1 MRKISAWLLAA
12 ALALSL
18 LPTAFAAEE
27 TVITV
32 HPPGGRVKAGD
43 TFTVTVDISGNPG
56 LCGVQFTLTY
66 DHDTLECTDI
76 GIGPVLESM
85 MTVTNP
91 DARGEGAFVGAM
103 ALSETD
109 KNGQLATFYFTAK
122 QDSSANSFTLANIE
136 LSDYD
141 SNVLPATTAL
151 SQTGGSAPSAPS
163 PEVRTPDEA
172 LTPNAEALQ
181 RQPST
186 TTQPEQTKPA
196 ETTTPTT
203 PESTQTPTTPPTNQT
218 TPTTQPVTPTQ
229 IPGGADIAFTDTAGH
244 WAVNWITLAARRGI
258 FKGNPD
264 GTFKP
269 NNPVSRGDYVLTLYR
284 MAGEPALPAGA
295 NAAPFADV
303 PATAYYAKAVAWA
316 YANGFVSG
324 RGNGFDPSASV
335 TRQEAM
341 KILFAYAGGQSGMEL
356 LLAGIYN
363 QSFADS
369 AEIAEWARPAM
380 YWAVYKGIINGMDGG
395 LAPQGQTTRAQIAKI
410 LVEYQ
415 DQAEREA
422 AQAAQN
428 QSKNN

>member
-12 ALALSL
+12 ALALTL
-18 LPTAFAAEE
+18 LPTAFAADDA
-27 TVITV
+27 VITV
-32 HPPGGRVKAGD
+32 HVPDGGVRAGD

-56 LCGVQFTLTY
+56 FSAAQFTLTY
-66 DHDTLECTDI
+66 DHDALECTGI
-76 GIGPVLESM
+76 GIGDVLQGM
-85 MTVTNP
+85 MSATNP
-91 DARGEGAFVGAM
+91 DARGTGAIVAAASVNESTG
-103 ALSETD
+103 D
-109 KNGQLATFYFTAK
+109 GQLATFYFTAK
-122 QDSSANSFTLANIE
+122 QDAVPSFDLRDADFSTLDGDA
-136 LSDYD
+136 
-141 SNVLPATTAL
+141 VFTRVTTAA
-151 SQTGGSAPSAPS
+151 TPGSAPSAPS
-163 PEVRTPDEA
+163 PEVNTPPEA
-172 LTPNAEALQ
+172 LVPTTSPT
-181 RQPST
+181 RPST
-186 TTQPEQTKPA
+186 TTPTDPVTKPT
-196 ETTTPTT
+196 ETPSTPETTPTT
-203 PESTQTPTTPPTNQT
+203 PET

-244 WAVNWITLAARRGI
+244 WAANWITLAARRGI

-295 NAAPFADV
+295 NPTPFVDV

-316 YANGFVSG
+316 YANGYVSG

-356 LLAGIYN
+356 LLAGVYD

-369 AEIAEWARPAM
+369 AEIADWAKNAL
-380 YWAVYKGIINGMDGG
+380 YWAVYHEIINGMDGG
-395 LAPQGQTTRAQIAKI
+395 LNPTGQTTRAQIAKI

-415 DQAEREA
+415 DRAEREA
-422 AQAAQN
+422 LQAAQN
-428 QSKNN
+428 QQNN

>member
-32 HPPGGRVKAGD
+32 HPPEGGVKAGD

-56 LCGVQFTLTY
+56 LNAVQFTLSY
-66 DHDTLECTDI
+66 DSDKMTCQRVNTNDL
-76 GIGPVLESM
+76 LSNA
-85 MTVTNP
+85 MTVSNP
-91 DARGEGAFVGAM
+91 AKGGNGATVASATVDTISQDGTLAKVTFVANEDIDAV
-103 ALSETD
+103 D
-109 KNGQLATFYFTAK
+109 
-122 QDSSANSFTLANIE
+122 FTLVDSGLWAKNSVEIPYTIE
-136 LSDYD
+136 FVSGG
-141 SNVLPATTAL
+141 TTTT
-151 SQTGGSAPSAPS
+151 QAPVQSK
-163 PEVRTPDEA
+163 
-172 LTPNAEALQ
+172 
-181 RQPST
+181 PST
-186 TTQPEQTKPA
+186 TTKPA
-196 ETTTPTT
+196 ETKPAETQPTTT
-203 PESTQTPTTPPTNQT
+203 PESTQTPTTPAPTQT

-244 WAVNWITLAARRGI
+244 WAANWITLAARRGI

-316 YANGFVSG
+316 YAKGYVSG

-356 LLAGIYN
+356 LLAGIYD

-369 AEIAEWARPAM
+369 AQIAEWARPAM
-380 YWAVYKGIINGMDGG
+380 YWAVYHEIINGMDGG
-395 LAPQGQTTRAQIAKI
+395 LNPTGQTTRAQIAKI

-415 DQAEREA
+415 DRAEREA

-428 QSKNN
+428 QQNN

>member
-32 HPPGGRVKAGD
+32 HPPGGSVKAGD

-56 LCGVQFTLTY
+56 FSAAQFTLTY
-66 DHDTLECTDI
+66 DHDALECTGI
-76 GIGPVLESM
+76 GIGAVLQSM
-85 MTVTNP
+85 MSATNP
-91 DARGEGAFVGAM
+91 DARGEGAIVAAATLNESKG
-103 ALSETD
+103 D
-109 KNGQLATFYFTAK
+109 GQLATFYFKAK
-122 QDSSANSFTLANIE
+122 QDAAAPVFGVQDAEFSTLDGDAIPTR
-136 LSDYD
+136 
-141 SNVLPATTAL
+141 VTTAA
-151 SQTGGSAPSAPS
+151 TPGSAPSAPS
-163 PEVRTPDEA
+163 PEVNTPQEA
-172 LTPNAEALQ
+172 VTPNAETLQ
-181 RQPST
+181 RQPS

-196 ETTTPTT
+196 ETQKPAETTPA
-203 PESTQTPTTPPTNQT
+203 PNQT

-229 IPGGADIAFTDTAGH
+229 IPGGADVSFTDTAGH
-244 WAVNWITLAARRGI
+244 WAANWITLAARRGI

-303 PATAYYAKAVAWA
+303 PATAYYARAVAWA

-341 KILFAYAGGQSGMEL
+341 KILFAYAGAQSGMEL
-356 LLAGIYN
+356 LLAGIYD

-369 AEIAEWARPAM
+369 AEIADWAKNAL
-380 YWAVYKGIINGMDGG
+380 YWAVYHEIINGMDGG
-395 LAPQGQTTRAQIAKI
+395 LNPTGQTTRAQIAKI

-415 DQAEREA
+415 DRAEREA
-422 AQAAQN
+422 LQAAQN
-428 QSKNN
+428 QQNN